1 MAIKNVSISIS
12 VPDDVLKAIDEIAER
27 RRRSRS
33 YIYLEA
39 AEMLLANQTNP
50 PKITQARKKAGAR

>member
-1 MAIKNVSISIS
+1 MASKNVSISIS
-12 VPDDVLKAIDEIAER
+12 VPDDVLKAIDEIAKR

-39 AEMLLANQTNP
+39 AEMLLANQVNP
-50 PKITQARKKAGAR
+50 PTQTRKKAGAR

>member
-1 MAIKNVSISIS
+1 MTYKNITIST
-12 VPDDVLKAIDEIAER
+12 PTDVLKAIDEIAKK

-39 AEMLLANQTNP
+39 AEMLLANQVNGFKATP
-50 PKITQARKKAGAR
+50 APKKAGAR